1 MTTFIFKNINDNKSK
16 MTTMTTNTVYHR
28 KDFKTKPVMKK
39 EYKELVEFVEQQLL
53 DEERKD
59 KQIQEL
65 KRQNLKLIEAVEILN
80 LTIKEQLEAWNY
92 NSSIEGEE
100 AYNRGR
106 KDMLD
111 EILNT
116 KQGSLSTYKKERG
129 ID

>member
-1 MTTFIFKNINDNKSK
+1 
-16 MTTMTTNTVYHR
+16 
-28 KDFKTKPVMKK
+28 MKK

>member
-1 MTTFIFKNINDNKSK
+1 

-80 LTIKEQLEAWNY
+80 LTIKEQKENLNGEC
-92 NSSIEGEE
+92 EE
-100 AYNRGR
+100 AYREGG
-106 KDMLD
+106 KDMLED
-111 EILNT
+111 ILNT
-116 KQGSLSTYKKERG
+116 KQGANMLDALPR
-129 ID
+129 